1 MQRLFGRR
9 TNTLLPTSN
18 QLLKPKIPTNIEDK
32 ARLRKAKQT
41 WYYNR
46 GVTELEELNPGDTV
60 RIQPQKS
67 QFKKKDWT
75 RATVEGKV
83 NIRSYQVRTEDGRA
97 YRRNRRHLR
106 RTQETVQKDNP
117 ETTYLPTAMPSF
129 PDSSSSVRDV
139 PVQPAT
145 SPPVP
150 NLPVQKPPLP
160 KPLQQTAQPSPVIT
174 TRSGRVIR
182 APMRFADK

>member
-1 MQRLFGRR
+1 MVL
-9 TNTLLPTSN
+9 
-18 QLLKPKIPTNIEDK
+18 
-32 ARLRKAKQT
+32 
-41 WYYNR
+41 YR
-46 GVTELEELNPGDTV
+46 GVTELEELNPRDTV

-67 QFKKKDWT
+67 RFKKKDWT

-117 ETTYLPTAMPSF
+117 EATYLPTAMPSF

-145 SPPVP
+145 SPPAH
-150 NLPVQKPPLP
+150 NLLVQKPPLS

-174 TRSGRVIR
+174 TRIGRVIR
-182 APMRFADK
+182 PPMRFADK